1 MKRRIS
7 DLLNGILEDSVE
19 LNNVTPLSSSRIKE
33 LTMSKIENK
42 KEKKQRT
49 GGRRIAF
56 NILVAAVA
64 ISLLTVTVSA
74 AEYIFGAGDWFK
86 SRMEQQIE
94 ADKKMVQAEGLDG
107 VTVAET
113 ISQGQVDVA
122 NALGESFREQTITKN
137 GMTMT
142 MTAAY
147 GDARVMHVYV
157 QVVAPEGTVLPDDTL
172 YTFFDYN
179 QSDWDFITVADGAPY
194 QEVGGYLIE
203 VNPVQDEDPTDNK
216 KDFDLFITSQMGQE
230 AAFNDGVKK
239 FLHIDGLYEQ
249 VVDANGDE
257 DAYVPFA
264 EGDFTFDIGL
274 INQAEVCDVD
284 VSQAGYGGHKV
295 RHWTHPG
302 VPHSDRCAPYD
313 ENGVHTEEFDYTV
326 TPQYLRISPLTMEW
340 RADYTCSDNR
350 IMPGL
355 HVQIVMKD
363 GTTPLGRDGG
373 GSTDGKTFNESL
385 FIFSAPLDLDQVDYI
400 LVGDPDLGEPVRLEL
415 PR

>member
-1 MKRRIS
+1 
-7 DLLNGILEDSVE
+7 
-19 LNNVTPLSSSRIKE
+19 
-33 LTMSKIENK
+33 MSKIENK

-86 SRMEQQIE
+86 SRMEAQMKQDQVFLQE
-94 ADKKMVQAEGLDG
+94 EGMDD

-113 ISQGQVDVA
+113 VSQGQVDVA
-122 NALGESFREQTITKN
+122 NALGQSFKEQTITKN
-137 GMTMT
+137 GTTMT

-147 GDARVMHVYV
+147 GDARVMHAYV
-157 QVVAPEGTVLPDDTL
+157 RVEAPEGTVLPDDTL

-179 QSDWDFITVADGAPY
+179 QSAWDFITVADSAPY
-194 QEVGGYLIE
+194 QEVGGYFIE

-216 KDFDLFITSQMGQE
+216 KDFDIFITSQMGQE
-230 AAFNDGVKK
+230 AGFNDGVKK
-239 FLHIDGLYEQ
+239 YLNITGLYEQ

-257 DAYVPFA
+257 DAYVPLA

-284 VSQAGYGGHKV
+284 VSKAGYGGHKV

-302 VPHSDRCAPYD
+302 VPHSEFCAPYD
-313 ENGVHTEEFDYTV
+313 ENGVHTEEYDYTV
-326 TPQYLRISPLTMEW
+326 TPKYLRISPLTMEW
-340 RADYTCSDNR
+340 GVNYTCSDKR

-355 HVQIVMKD
+355 NVQIVMKD
-363 GTTPLGRDGG
+363 GTTPLGRSGSGG
-373 GSTDGKTFNESL
+373 GDGETFNENL

-400 LVGDPDLGEPVRLEL
+400 LVGDPELGDPVKLEL